1 MEVTNMKSTWISTDW
16 ATNVATNGT
25 FEHVET
31 LMINYALSVPIL
43 RIIANRK
50 DLDRTTR
57 KIALKYIQEYAA
69 SLEKEV
75 A

>member
-1 MEVTNMKSTWISTDW
+1 MEGLTMKSIWINTDW
-16 ATNVATNGT
+16 ATEVATYGN
-25 FEHVET
+25 FQEVES
-31 LMINYALSVPIL
+31 LMIVYALSVPIL

-50 DLDRTTR
+50 DLERTTR